1 MWAESISIWLR
12 EFRISSNMRLVMKFG
27 GTAVDSPDK
36 IRHIAQLVKSHKR
49 GNDIICVVSAVRGM
63 TDGLLSMADSVK
75 RGDKASIDEFVKKS
89 AKTHLDIADGAIADE
104 KLKSDA
110 TATVKKIISEL
121 EDVLGGIVLLGE
133 VTPKSLDYLMSFGER
148 LSTPI
153 VSFALQD
160 IGLKS
165 EHLAGKEAG
174 ILTDGNF
181 GEARPLMDTT
191 KLRVSH
197 KIEPLLSQQDIVP
210 VVTGFIGADQHGNT
224 TTIGRGGSDY
234 TATIIAASIG
244 ADEVWLWSDVDG
256 LMTADPKIVKDAQVL
271 REVSFAE
278 AMEMALFGA
287 KYMHPRALEP
297 VVDTKIPIRIR
308 NTFNVKHTGTVI
320 TQNPSKESQKIVKSV
335 SAIRHTALIDV
346 SGGGMVGAPGTAARI
361 FDTLAKNRVN
371 IMMISQSPS
380 ESSISMVVRKSDL
393 DKATTTL
400 ELNLLGK
407 VIKQVNVNDDVAVLA
422 VVGSGMRGIKGVAA
436 KVFGAVAKH
445 GVNVIMIAQ
454 GSSELNLA
462 FVVNDRDCEQAV
474 RALHDEF
481 GLGKAGKG

>member
-1 MWAESISIWLR
+1 
-12 EFRISSNMRLVMKFG
+12 MRLVMKFG

-36 IRHIAQLVKSHKR
+36 LRKVAQLVKSHAKS
-49 GNDIICVVSAVRGM
+49 NSIVCVVSAVRGM
-63 TDGLLSMADSVK
+63 TDGLLAISESVR
-75 RGDKASIDEFVKKS
+75 RGDRQSIDEFVRKS
-89 AKTHLDIADGAIADE
+89 SKTHLDIVEGTISDG
-104 KLKSDA
+104 KLRSEA
-110 TATVKKIISEL
+110 SGIVKRVMGEL

-153 VSFALQD
+153 LSFSLRD
-160 IGLKS
+160 IGIRS
-165 EHLAGKEAG
+165 EYLTGKEAG
-174 ILTDGNF
+174 ILTDSNF

-197 KIEPLLSQQDIVP
+197 KLEPLLKDGIVP
-210 VVTGFIGADQHGNT
+210 VVTGFVGADQYGNT

-244 ADEVWLWSDVDG
+244 ADESWLWSDVDG
-256 LMTADPKIVKDAQVL
+256 LMTADPKIVKEAQVL
-271 REVSFAE
+271 KEVSFAE

-297 VVDTKIPIRIR
+297 VMDTKIPIRIR
-308 NTFNVKHTGTVI
+308 NTFNVQHAGTVI
-320 TQNPSKESQKIVKSV
+320 TQNPSRESRRIVKSV
-335 SAIRHTALIDV
+335 SVIRHTALIDV
-346 SGGGMVGAPGTAARI
+346 SGGGMVGAPGTAAKI

-407 VIKQVNVNDDVAVLA
+407 VIKQVNVNDDVAVIA

-436 KVFGAVAKH
+436 KVFGAVAKR

-474 RALHDEF
+474 RALHEDFE
-481 GLGKAGKG
+481 LAGKAGKG